1 MSRWQFLGLVG
12 WVMLI
17 LHPAGT
23 YAAQVE
29 PAKEVPVGISEVK
42 TAPDGVSM
50 EQPPVELHGGL
61 SRALAAEIFL
71 NANAAYEESD
81 YATAAAGYER
91 LVTEGFDDGRVQFN
105 LGNALLR
112 RGELGRAIA
121 AYRRSQAARPRD
133 EDVRANLD
141 FARQSTKDA
150 IAPPEP
156 SEVLSTLFFW
166 HFRLSHRE
174 LVFVLLAVNLV
185 FWAVLGLGLIWPG
198 RELIRWTSFT
208 LLLVLLTLA
217 ISLFVHLFL
226 DRPVAV
232 IVPQEVAA
240 HTAPDETSVIRFKL
254 HAGTELRVQD
264 ERQGWVRVSLPDG
277 QQGWV
282 GEEWV
287 ELVYR

>member
-1 MSRWQFLGLVG
+1 MSRWQLSGLAG
-12 WVMLI
+12 WMMLI
-17 LHPAGT
+17 LHPAGSH
-23 YAAQVE
+23 AAQVE

-42 TAPDGVSM
+42 TSQDGVSM

-61 SRALAAEIFL
+61 SRELAAEIFL

-81 YATAAAGYER
+81 YATAAAGYQR
-91 LVTEGFDDGRVQFN
+91 LVREGFDDGRVQFN

-112 RGELGRAIA
+112 RGELGKAIA

-185 FWAVLGLGLIWPG
+185 FWAVLGLGLRWPG
-198 RELIRWTSFT
+198 RELVRWTSFT

-217 ISLFVHLFL
+217 TSLFVHRFL

-240 HTAPDETSVIRFKL
+240 HTAPEETSVIRFKL

-282 GEEWV
+282 GEEWL

>member
-1 MSRWQFLGLVG
+1 MSRWQILGLVG

-17 LHPAGT
+17 FHPAGT

-29 PAKEVPVGISEVK
+29 PAKEVPVEISEVK

-50 EQPPVELHGGL
+50 EQQPVELHGGL

-71 NANAAYEESD
+71 NANAAYEDSD
-81 YATAAAGYER
+81 YAAAAAGYQR
-91 LVTEGFDDGRVQFN
+91 LVREGFDDGRVQFN

-185 FWAVLGLGLIWPG
+185 FWAVLGFGLIWPG
-198 RELIRWTSFT
+198 RELIRWTSLT

-217 ISLFVHLFL
+217 TSLFVHRFL

-287 ELVYR
+287 ELGYR